1 MVRFVRIREAEQ
13 LSGLSRETL
22 KKMRLSGQLT
32 EGLEWVRHNK
42 RLVLY
47 NAELLASFIQHRND
61 PHAVQRARDN
71 YLASLLSNQKVRNRR
86 AI

>member
-1 MVRFVRIREAEQ
+1 MVRFVRVREAEHI
-13 LSGLSRETL
+13 SGLGRETL
-22 KKMRLSGQLT
+22 KKMRLSGQLI
-32 EGLEWVRHNK
+32 EELEWVRQNK

-61 PHAVQRARDN
+61 PEAVQRGRDN

>member
-13 LSGLSRETL
+13 LTGLSRETL

-47 NAELLASFIQHRND
+47 NTELLASFIQHRND
-61 PHAVQRARDN
+61 PEAVQRVRHN
-71 YLASLLSNQKVRNRR
+71 YLRSLLSNQKVRNRR